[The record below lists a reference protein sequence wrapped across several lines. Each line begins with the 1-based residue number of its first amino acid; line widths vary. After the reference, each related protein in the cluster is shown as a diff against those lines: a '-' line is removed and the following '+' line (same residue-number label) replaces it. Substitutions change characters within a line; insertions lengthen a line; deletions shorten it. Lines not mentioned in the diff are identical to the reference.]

1 MNLLAGKVTIITGAG
16 TGIGKGIARAFA
28 GEGAQLVLASRNAPR
43 LDETRAQLEPQGAK
57 VLVVP
62 TDVTDE
68 GQVHRLF
75 EETLKAFSRVDV
87 LVNNAGRF
95 DGGPLEELS
104 LETWQKVLSVNLTGP
119 FLCSREAMRIMKR
132 QGGGR
137 IINIGSISAQMPRM
151 HSVPYT
157 TTKHALTGLT
167 KACALE
173 GREFGVVVSCLHP
186 GNVATER
193 RQASKAKQDQEPM
206 MTPDELA
213 AAAVTMATLPPHVN
227 MLEAIV
233 LPVMQPYLGRG

>member
-1 MNLLAGKVTIITGAG
+1 MGQLEGKIALITGAG

-28 GEGAQLVLASRNAPR
+28 AEGATLIIASRNA
-43 LDETRAQLEPQGAK
+43 QHLESTGGELRERGAT
-57 VLVVP
+57 VLVIP

-68 GQVHRLF
+68 PQVITLFARAIEAYGRL
-75 EETLKAFSRVDV
+75 DI
-87 LVNNAGRF
+87 LVNNAGIF

-104 LETWQKVLSVNLTGP
+104 LETWRKVLDVNLTGP
-119 FLCSREAMRIMKR
+119 FLCSREAIKIMKR

-151 HSVPYT
+151 HSVPYS
-157 TTKHALTGLT
+157 TTKHALVGLT
-167 KACALE
+167 KATALE
-173 GREFGVVVSCLHP
+173 GRAFGVVASCLHP

-193 RQASKAKQDQEPM
+193 RQGSDAEADQEPM

-213 AAAVTMATLPPHVN
+213 LAAVTMAALPLHVN

-233 LPVMQPYLGRG
+233 LPSTQLYLGRG